1 MVFRSFCFVILLV
14 LLAATTLAETITVD
28 VTITLIDTKRS
39 SITVSYDG
47 KSRQLELAK
56 NLQVE
61 FDGKKSE
68 IRSLKAGDSAL
79 VEYDKERQVV
89 TRIIVRTELMQP
101 AAMIA
106 EGWDEIDQR
115 LIFLMVRLANL
126 EASLEAIEQVVDSKN
141 RQVNSKSSAA
151 KRADRA
157 NEDMDRMGGGPVK
170 WSQFYGMTAEKFFYH
185 PTDRNSTYHTVTI
198 LNQQGSQADNKVG
211 GGVPSSQG
219 LPVHQRPPQFD
230 YIYRANEKARTR
242 ADAEAAELKGKLD
255 QLVARRQRLEA
266 EQAGLW
272 VEIAFRAIAHYDLDK
287 KPMYRFEP
295 LMLASDTTSR
305 QRTEVARASAVFMA
319 IALSIIAEAEKDQ
332 SGTFI
337 RIKPTISK
345 ARQSLSDALLKLAVD
360 VTEKQSTVGR
370 MYALAKKLD
379 DIAANLTDS
388 YLVAIEGDSAK
399 DQQRKDT
406 FRGQLQQSLLAYAQ
420 IILAMDE
427 MSSQMKYEY
436 GYQPDIEKPIKL
448 TSVMSVSPVIP
459 NYEPMR
465 TDRPSDGNPLFSTSD
480 SKRSSSYDP
489 TPDFDASDRDVL
501 FPLATE
507 NLNNVWTS
515 NKIGEGIDNWRLN
528 RGVLKLVSKG
538 ADIRTRD
545 VYQDFDLHLEF
556 RLPPANNSG
565 VFLRGRYEIQLLD
578 TQARSPNGKEF
589 PLNMQCGSIWKV
601 YAPSQLVYNGEN
613 QWNTIDARLIGNI
626 VTVKM
631 NGVTII
637 EGKELTRPTDE
648 AMNVN
653 ESGPGPI
660 ILQAFGNSIGQEFR
674 NIRIKVI
681 SR

>member
-1 MVFRSFCFVILLV
+1 MVFRSLGFVSLLV
-14 LLAATTLAETITVD
+14 FLATTTFAETIIVD
-28 VTITLIDTKRS
+28 VSITLIDTKRS

-61 FDGKKSE
+61 IDGKKSE
-68 IRSLKAGDSAL
+68 IRSLKADDSAL

-126 EASLEAIEQVVDSKN
+126 EASLEAIEQRFDSRN

-185 PTDRNSTYHTVTI
+185 PTDRNSTYHTVTV

-255 QLVARRQRLEA
+255 QLVARRHRLEA

-337 RIKPTISK
+337 RLKPTISK
-345 ARQSLSDALLKLAVD
+345 ARQSLSDTFLKLAVD

-436 GYQPDIEKPIKL
+436 GYHPDIEKPIKL
-448 TSVMSVSPVIP
+448 VGSFTPNNATSRDPIIPKQNPTKPMNDNQVPIEKPTPVIANETKLFKGHSYKVIHEDVSWTEAKTRCELIGGHLATISGQDEDDFVLEISRDAMQSRGKLDGVWLGATDEKKEGRWRWVDETPITYTDWGLLQPDNERGSQHYLVMSLK
-459 NYEPMR
+459 NGDWHDEANNGGEFR
-465 TDRPSDGNPLFSTSD
+465 TFFVCEWD
-480 SKRSSSYDP
+480 DP
-489 TPDFDASDRDVL
+489 T
-501 FPLATE
+501 
-507 NLNNVWTS
+507 
-515 NKIGEGIDNWRLN
+515 
-528 RGVLKLVSKG
+528 
-538 ADIRTRD
+538 
-545 VYQDFDLHLEF
+545 
-556 RLPPANNSG
+556 
-565 VFLRGRYEIQLLD
+565 
-578 TQARSPNGKEF
+578 
-589 PLNMQCGSIWKV
+589 KV
-601 YAPSQLVYNGEN
+601 
-613 QWNTIDARLIGNI
+613 R
-626 VTVKM
+626 
-631 NGVTII
+631 
-637 EGKELTRPTDE
+637 
-648 AMNVN
+648 
-653 ESGPGPI
+653 
-660 ILQAFGNSIGQEFR
+660 
-674 NIRIKVI
+674 
-681 SR
+681 